1 MSSKGAIK
9 QLFSIKVVPFNEK
22 ASNYL
27 MWLFRLKS
35 TLAPFRLASLLDS
48 PNAAGDPAVL
58 CFLQSYIQQCLP
70 TSSRFILRFMAL
82 RSMKKRYL
90 AGELEF
96 KSLGEDNKVHRYK
109 KGGKPPLQ
117 RGQQECPFLGRCIR
131 GAWMPRSSIPSM

>member
-109 KGGKPPLQ
+109 KGGSPRSGVDNKSA
-117 RGQQECPFLGRCIR
+117 PFLGRCIR
-131 GAWMPRSSIPSM
+131 GA